1 MRARRKL
8 TVVGM
13 VVALLFGACGGDGG
27 GSSSAGGG
35 DGEQR
40 RVLVDYKH
48 DRFAASFNSFFPK
61 RVKVHAGDTVEFRQ
75 QWSGEPHTVTMGTA
89 IDELGKGFWDIVD
102 PMFAGE
108 DIEIPEE
115 EPEGSEEFF
124 EKIPFLADEESLKPI
139 QAAAQPCYLDEGTPD
154 FSDIDKPCPK
164 REQPAFNGRQSY
176 YNSGFIPF
184 QGNRGNTFELPLS
197 DDIEPGTYHFY
208 CNWHFVGM
216 SGVVEVVPDDE
227 EIPSQTEVNR
237 AARAEVDVDIDIL
250 QKTLDAV
257 KRGPSTTEPLVGV
270 PLPEEVMEEH
280 PLFHAFLD
288 EFVPSTVEARVGKKV
303 TWTFDGGHNIA
314 FNVPKYFPVFE
325 VKKDGRVTIDKRAFE
340 AVKWPAPERPEE
352 EGPPEGEAEPEGGED
367 AATEEPP
374 VGDEGGGGG
383 GGEEGGEGEGG
394 EGGGE
399 EEPEPIHVDGGE
411 FDGGGGFHSTGLDYN
426 TGDTF
431 SLTFTKSG
439 TYLFACLVHPAMV
452 GKVVVK

>member
-8 TVVGM
+8 TIVGV
-13 VVALLFGACGGDGG
+13 VVALLVGACGNDGGGGSSAGGDGG
-27 GSSSAGGG
+27 
-35 DGEQR
+35 DRR

-48 DRFAASFNSFFPK
+48 DQFAASFNSFFPK
-61 RVKVHAGDTVEFRQ
+61 RVKVHPGDTVEFRQ

-89 IDELGKGFWDIVD
+89 IDEIGKPFWDIID
-102 PMFAGE
+102 PLFAGE
-108 DIEIPEE
+108 KVEVPEQG
-115 EPEGSEEFF
+115 PEGAEEFF

-184 QGNRGNTFELPLS
+184 QGSRGNTFVLPLS
-197 DDIEPGTYHFY
+197 DDIEPGTYHYY

-216 SGVVEVVPDDE
+216 SGVVEVVPADE
-227 EIPSQTEVNR
+227 PIPPQDEVNR
-237 AARAEVDVDIDIL
+237 AARAEVDADIKVL
-250 QKTLDAV
+250 QQALDAV
-257 KRGPSTTEPLVGV
+257 RRGPSSPEPLVGV
-270 PLPEEVMEEH
+270 PLGEDVEEEH
-280 PLFHAFLD
+280 PLFHSFVD
-288 EFVPSTVEARVGKKV
+288 EFVPSTVETRVDRKV
-303 TWTFDGGHNIA
+303 TWNFVGGHNIA

-340 AVKWPAPERPEE
+340 AVKWPAPERPEQE
-352 EGPPEGEAEPEGGED
+352 GGPP
-367 AATEEPP
+367 
-374 VGDEGGGGG
+374 
-383 GGEEGGEGEGG
+383 GEEA
-394 EGGGE
+394 
-399 EEPEPIHVDGGE
+399 PEPINVDGGE
-411 FDGGGGFHSTGLDYN
+411 FDGSGGFHSTGLDYN